1 MRPNSLAKIM
11 VDASS
16 PPSTRVRAAES
27 ILSHSTKALEIEDI
41 EARLTA
47 LEETAPKVG
56 KR

>member
-1 MRPNSLAKIM
+1 M
-11 VDASS
+11 VGNPEVNGHA
-16 PPSTRVRAAES
+16 PES
-27 ILSHSTKALEIEDI
+27 IISHSTKALEIENI